1 MLVMHYH
8 AFSVKSKQ
16 VKLMSP
22 FYKENCKITSRV
34 TLDIR
39 GNEISSRELS
49 KLLTQHVGPMKSLF
63 VLFDMTLITHNF
75 TAAAN

>member
-1 MLVMHYH
+1 MLVMHYN

-49 KLLTQHVGPMKSLF
+49 KLLT
-63 VLFDMTLITHNF
+63 
-75 TAAAN
+75 